1 MKSPHRREVFPNI
14 QAQNTTRLPPPRTP
28 LFFSAPTW
36 TSSKPESFRQRL
48 LIPISLLV
56 FFLQSAPA
64 PAQLAQDRYQLGRR
78 LARFEKAWQSGSI
91 PNRAAS
97 TPAME
102 KAVTSFFS
110 LQLSRAGQSLDEAW
124 MDALGVPPSDQKR
137 WINSTPWLVDWD
149 SPCIPSN
156 SDPFVLRGTLKSFY
170 SSEQPANQTQS
181 TSDLLSLPWHVSIF
195 SWQHSYEDIPSSS
208 PISSTPNSPSLLPTS
223 KPVAEFEFS
232 PPESTDA
239 PLEIQL
245 PKLPPGD
252 YLAVI
257 TLGKNLNNPELL
269 CESFSVIENLE
280 ERIAKV
286 ETWLVEHRRDSGST
300 LINTTRFI
308 AKEILKGRKGT
319 PTESDLPWNQLLN
332 DFEQLCNPAQL
343 SNPAQPSASEPN
355 SNSSTLL
362 TWSQKP
368 GTKWIQLAREKSSQ
382 ILRVEVPTDLPKN
395 SDSIKTIPV
404 LIALHGAG
412 GSENM
417 FFETYGAG
425 RLVAL
430 AKQRGWI
437 VVSPRQ
443 TMSGL
448 GMDVP
453 KMLDALEEILP
464 IDRNSVLLCGHSM
477 GAAQAMSQVSRAPE
491 SIRAV
496 AALGGGGAVRPSQA
510 IESIPFFVAAG
521 ERDFGK
527 PRAKTL
533 ASQLKQSNCNVD
545 YKEYP
550 DVEHMVI
557 VQAALDDVFAFF
569 DSHIPKTK

>member
-1 MKSPHRREVFPNI
+1 MKPTHRREEFPNI
-14 QAQNTTRLPPPRTP
+14 QAQNTTRLPPPRTR

-64 PAQLAQDRYQLGRR
+64 QAQLAQDRYQLGRR

-181 TSDLLSLPWHVSIF
+181 TSDLLSLPWHFSIF
-195 SWQHSYEDIPSSS
+195 TWQHSYEDIPDSSPQSSS
-208 PISSTPNSPSLLPTS
+208 LPSSPPTPS
-223 KPVAEFEFS
+223 KPIAEFEFS
-232 PPESTDA
+232 PPASPES

-252 YLAVI
+252 YLAVV

-280 ERIAKV
+280 ARIAKV
-286 ETWLVEHRRDSGST
+286 ESWLDEHRRDSGST
-300 LINTTRFI
+300 LISTTRFT

-319 PTESDLPWNQLLN
+319 PTESDLPWNQLLS
-332 DFEQLCNPAQL
+332 DFEQLCNVTQL
-343 SNPAQPSASEPN
+343 SNTESPTVSEPS
-355 SNSSTLL
+355 SNPSTLQ

-464 IDRNSVLLCGHSM
+464 IDRNSILLCGHSM

-491 SIRAV
+491 SIHAV
-496 AALGGGGAVRPSQA
+496 AALGGGGAVRPSPALQK
-510 IESIPFFVAAG
+510 IPFFVAAG

-527 PRAKTL
+527 PRAKAL
-533 ASQLKQSNCNVD
+533 ASQLRQANCNVD

-557 VQAALDDVFAFF
+557 VQAALDDVFSFF
-569 DSHIPKTK
+569 DNHVLKTK